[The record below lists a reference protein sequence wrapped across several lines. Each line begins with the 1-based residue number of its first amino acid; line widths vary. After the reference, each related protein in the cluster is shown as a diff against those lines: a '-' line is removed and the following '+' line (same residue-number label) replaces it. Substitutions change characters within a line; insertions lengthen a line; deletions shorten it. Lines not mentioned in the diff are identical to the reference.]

1 MTASKR
7 ISKRVDQILPRPQS
21 KHTMKNGAGRI
32 SPIKGQKFTA
42 AAITKYT
49 KAQTA
54 RQTTPQSPTAWRFQT
69 SLKRREPARLSW
81 LEESTRANN
90 QNDQIKPIDQ
100 IDQGKSAKAKR
111 LVLFIS
117 KKSNDLSLQL
127 EPLAKLHYRMPCVVF
142 ATR

>member
-1 MTASKR
+1 MQKPKR
-7 ISKRVDQILPRPQS
+7 QRKLL
-21 KHTMKNGAGRI
+21 H
-32 SPIKGQKFTA
+32 
-42 AAITKYT
+42 
-49 KAQTA
+49 
-54 RQTTPQSPTAWRFQT
+54 QSPTAWRFQT

-111 LVLFIS
+111 LVLFIF

-142 ATR
+142 AAR